1 MLNSFAL
8 NHGVCWWGLSFYC
21 ELGLLEVWGL
31 LVDLWRWKKLK
42 YKSRLSLDIPLWTAS
57 HGFRI
62 DALLPQSLVCT
73 SPLAYSLI
81 EWFTLSCSKP
91 RV

>member
-1 MLNSFAL
+1 MEFVV
-8 NHGVCWWGLSFYC
+8 GGLSFYC
-21 ELGLLEVWGL
+21 ELDLLEVLGL
-31 LVDLWRWKKLK
+31 LVALWRWRRLK
-42 YKSRLSLDIPLWTAS
+42 YKSRLSLDTPLCMAS

-62 DALLPQSLVCT
+62 DALLSQLLMCT

-91 RV
+91 RVWRMV